1 MKKQKTNH
9 VILWVIAI
17 TIGLLLNSCSS
28 RKAEK
33 QRISEASKNEIAINE
48 TIALKTDLNVKLETV
63 AVIDD
68 KTETTTTTKTWS
80 PVDPKKPSSMTDPEG
95 KKRDFNN
102 STYKEEETKEKK
114 NAKTLETLKA
124 EITKKEDVAKDL
136 KTLDKALAKKASET
150 INIDKSGFSISNW
163 IWIIIFFII
172 TNALLYLNH
181 RFGFIKRVTSFFIK

>member
-1 MKKQKTNH
+1 MKKQKINH
-9 VILWVIAI
+9 VLLWVIAI
-17 TIGLLLNSCSS
+17 TVGLLLNSCSS

-33 QRISEASKNEIAINE
+33 QRLSEALETEIAINE
-48 TIALKTDLNVKLETV
+48 NLDLKTDLNVKLETV

-68 KTETTTTTKTWS
+68 KTETTTTTKTWA
-80 PVDPKKPSSMTDPEG
+80 PVDPTKPSSMTDPEG

-124 EITKKEDVAKDL
+124 EITKKEDVAKGL
-136 KTLDKALAKKASET
+136 KTLDKAQVKKASET
-150 INIDKSGFSISNW
+150 ITIDKKGFLLSNW

-172 TNALLYLNH
+172 AIALLYLNH
-181 RFGFIKRVTSFFIK
+181 RFGLIKRVTSFFIK